1 MILGADI
8 LKLPLRFQV
17 TEFDCGTT
25 SLQNA
30 LSYLY
35 EREEIP
41 AELIKIITD
50 YTLDC
55 YDENGNLGQGGTSIK
70 AMELIV
76 SKLSDYCIKNKFNL
90 SCYHLKKDKVKLNK
104 IKECLSKNGC
114 VIIRTYLKE
123 PHYVLITSID
133 EKYIYIWDSYFLNK
147 NFFRSDS
154 QVKLIT
160 NNNYQYNRKITKERI
175 DSYSKKDYSLGPI
188 NTRECIFFNK
198 IESR

>member
-1 MILGADI
+1 M
-8 LKLPLRFQV
+8 KLPLRFQI

-30 LSYLY
+30 LCYLY
-35 EREEIP
+35 EREDIP
-41 AELIKIITD
+41 AELIKIISD

-55 YDENGNLGQGGTSIK
+55 YDENGNPGEGGTSVK

-76 SKLSDYCIKNKFNL
+76 HKLTDYCTKNKFNL
-90 SCYHLKKDKVKLNK
+90 NCYHLKNDKVKLNN
-104 IKECLSKNGC
+104 IKKCLTQNGC
-114 VIIRTYLKE
+114 VIIRTYLKV

-133 EKYIYIWDSYFLNK
+133 EKYIYIWDPYFLDK
-147 NFFRSDS
+147 NFFIADS

-160 NNNYQYNRKITKERI
+160 NENYQYNRKVTKKRI
-175 DSYSKKDYSLGPI
+175 NSYLKKDYSLGPL

-198 IESR
+198 N